1 MRVEKTRKLLQRR
14 LSHMLRGLKSHALLK
29 EKYLGGIAERPALWD
44 TAATEITHYWAMR
57 IRGGAFVGEYGLIGY
72 REGSGATD
80 TEVHF
85 GSGYVDIPLHIYT
98 VAVLANIL
106 FACPAAVVW
115 FYARRG
121 RRKAA

>member
-1 MRVEKTRKLLQRR
+1 MRFSKRNILVGLL
-14 LSHMLRGLKSHALLK
+14 SVLLC
-29 EKYLGGIAERPALWD
+29 GD